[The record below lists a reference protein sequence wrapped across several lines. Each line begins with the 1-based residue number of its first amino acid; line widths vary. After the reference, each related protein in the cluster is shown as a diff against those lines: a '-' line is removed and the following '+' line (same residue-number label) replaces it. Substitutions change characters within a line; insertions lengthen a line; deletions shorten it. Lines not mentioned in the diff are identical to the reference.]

1 MDPERQ
7 AEFPFAGPRR
17 VRTVFDGGALS
28 SDGGAPL
35 LREAERRVGIIERL
49 AGLVCDTRDPRYVTH
64 SLAELL
70 SQRIYGICL
79 GYEDCNDFTTLRHD
93 PVLQTLC
100 GRDPGGGSD
109 AALASQ
115 PTLSRLENSF
125 GPEGASLITAAL
137 VDHYGGRQ
145 PRRPRRI
152 VLDIDLTDDP
162 VHGQQELA
170 FFRSHYDNYIYLPLL
185 VFDERGDLIT
195 VVLLPGD
202 AQGPRVLAPIVRGVI
217 ERLRARWPGIPVL
230 VRGDSGMSGPE
241 MFDACDEL
249 KADFVLGFAPNSR
262 LKVLAAKAQE
272 KARRRFLRTGHKA
285 RVFTSVRYRA
295 RKRWSRSYRVV
306 VKAEHHA
313 QGPNVRFVITTLR
326 GRPEAIY
333 DDCYVQRAEASENS
347 IKDLKR
353 ALKADR
359 LSCSQFWAN
368 QFRLFLH
375 AAAYVLMYT
384 LRRAATGTELAE
396 AQMDTLRLRLLKI
409 GARIES
415 SARRIWFHLSS
426 SHPWRELWLL
436 IARRLGAT

>member
-1 MDPERQ
+1 MDRERQ

-35 LREAERRVGIIERL
+35 LQQAERRVRIIERL

-100 GRDPGGGSD
+100 GRDPRHGPE

-125 GPEGASLITAAL
+125 GPEGAGLLTMAL
-137 VDHYGGRQ
+137 VDHYCDRQ
-145 PRRPRRI
+145 TRRPRRI
-152 VLDIDLTDDP
+152 VLDLDLTDDQ

-170 FFRSHYDNYIYLPLL
+170 FFRTHYGNYVYLPLL
-185 VFDERGDLIT
+185 VFDERGELIT

-202 AQGPRVLAPIVRGVI
+202 AQGPRILAPIVRGII
-217 ERLRARWPGIPVL
+217 ERLRARWPGIALL
-230 VRGDSGMSGPE
+230 VRGDGGMSGPE
-241 MFDACDEL
+241 MFDICDEL
-249 KADFVLGFAPNSR
+249 AVDFVLGFAPNQR
-262 LKVLAAKAQE
+262 LMVLVAKAQQR
-272 KARRRFLRTGHKA
+272 ARRQFLRTGHKA

-295 RKRWSRSYRVV
+295 RKRWTRSYRVV

-326 GRPEAIY
+326 GRPESVY
-333 DDCYVQRAEASENS
+333 DDCYVQRGEASENS

-375 AAAYVLMYT
+375 AAAYILMYS
-384 LRRAATGTELAE
+384 LRRAAQGTELAE
-396 AQMDTLRLRLLKI
+396 AQMDTLRLKLLKI

-415 SARRIWFHLSS
+415 TARRIWFHLSS
-426 SHPWRELWLL
+426 AYPWRGLWLL